1 MNPCPSNGI
10 FCFEIPIVCR
20 PNQFVIAAR
29 QAATKLFDLPFIYY
43 FDELALYTA
52 KDSKMKTL
60 SASVFAIMVLLAG
73 AAHAQVGA
81 GAQVGP
87 VGAGAGTG
95 PSGTSAGAHV
105 GGLGVHVGLSNPFY
119 HRVCHGGWYWHHHR
133 HICRRW

>member
-1 MNPCPSNGI
+1 
-10 FCFEIPIVCR
+10 
-20 PNQFVIAAR
+20 
-29 QAATKLFDLPFIYY
+29 
-43 FDELALYTA
+43 
-52 KDSKMKTL
+52 MKNL
-60 SASVFAIMVLLAG
+60 SASMFAIAILLAG

-105 GGLGVHVGLSNPFY
+105 GGLGVHVGLPNPFY
-119 HRVCHGGWYWHHHR
+119 HRVCHGGWYWHHHH